1 MSTPRWW
8 KGTVFACVVCAASAT
23 ATASAQDV
31 GARGALVDVTVQP
44 DTVTIGAPFT
54 VRIRVRAAKAATIR
68 FPAPPDSADAVEA
81 VDPRFVEEGTGTS
94 STIDRTAVYRLV
106 AWDVGVRTARFAAVA
121 VTLGGA
127 TQEFSVAVP
136 AVIVQTVL
144 PADTTERIP
153 KDVRAPSPEPSGLW
167 RLWFIW
173 SVLAIGL
180 VWYFWKRRTRV
191 APVTPQID
199 AFVTASAAFAAL
211 DALALPAAGEPA
223 RFVIA
228 SVDVMRAYLARR
240 FPTALESLT
249 PMELAAA
256 LAAADA
262 PVDRVKVGE
271 LLLIDAALRF
281 ARGTVRSDEAIA
293 LGGGARGIVRAL
305 QEAYDEQLRIEDR
318 GPQRPKRR

>member
-1 MSTPRWW
+1 MSTTRWW
-8 KGTVFACVVCAASAT
+8 FGTVFACVVCSAT
-23 ATASAQDV
+23 SPKPATAQDV
-31 GARGALVDVTVQP
+31 SARGALVDVTVQP
-44 DTVTIGAPFT
+44 DTVKIGAPFT

-81 VDPRFVEEGTGTS
+81 VDPRFLEEGTGTS

-106 AWDVGVRTARFAAVA
+106 AWDVGIRTSRFAPVA

-127 TQEFSVAVP
+127 TQEFSVSVP
-136 AVIVQTVL
+136 SVIVQTVL
-144 PADTTERIP
+144 PADTTDRIP

-167 RLWFIW
+167 RLWFIL

-180 VWYFWKRRTRV
+180 VWYFWKRRTRL
-191 APVTPQID
+191 APLTPQVD

-211 DALALPAAGEPA
+211 AALALPAAGESA

-249 PMELAAA
+249 PMELDAA
-256 LAAADA
+256 LAAAGA
-262 PVDRVKVGE
+262 PVDDVKLRE

-281 ARGTVRSDEAIA
+281 ARGTVSVDEAMA
-293 LGGGARGIVRAL
+293 LGASARGIVRAL
-305 QEAYDEQLRIEDR
+305 QNAYDEQLRIEDR